1 MQYIFSKTLDKLL
14 NAEYTK
20 DTWYVS
26 RGVTKIN
33 KNLYRAA
40 LAKAGYT
47 QEQLAKA
54 LGIAES
60 TLIRK
65 VKNDAI
71 TMDEANKIIGILKI
85 DDPSS
90 VFFTQIVT

>member
-1 MQYIFSKTLDKLL
+1 MSM
-14 NAEYTK
+14 
-20 DTWYVS
+20 
-26 RGVTKIN
+26 GVTKIN

-90 VFFTQIVT
+90 VFFTKTVT

>member
-1 MQYIFSKTLDKLL
+1 M
-14 NAEYTK
+14 
-20 DTWYVS
+20 
-26 RGVTKIN
+26 GVTKIN

>member
-1 MQYIFSKTLDKLL
+1 M
-14 NAEYTK
+14 
-20 DTWYVS
+20 VS
-26 RGVTKIN
+26 VKGVTKIN

>member
-1 MQYIFSKTLDKLL
+1 MELKIGEKI
-14 NAEYTK
+14 AEYRK
-20 DTWYVS
+20 L
-26 RGVTKIN
+26 K
-33 KNLYRAA
+33 
-40 LAKAGYT
+40 GYT

>member
-1 MQYIFSKTLDKLL
+1 MISVK
-14 NAEYTK
+14 
-20 DTWYVS
+20 
-26 RGVTKIN
+26 GVTKIN

>member
-1 MQYIFSKTLDKLL
+1 MRSILKTPGKCQG
-14 NAEYTK
+14 
-20 DTWYVS
+20 
-26 RGVTKIN
+26 GVTKIN

-90 VFFTQIVT
+90 VFFTKMVT

>member
-1 MQYIFSKTLDKLL
+1 M
-14 NAEYTK
+14 
-20 DTWYVS
+20 
-26 RGVTKIN
+26 GVTKIN

-90 VFFTQIVT
+90 VFFYQNGNLISYLCKKRLMKEE

>member
-1 MQYIFSKTLDKLL
+1 M
-14 NAEYTK
+14 
-20 DTWYVS
+20 VS
-26 RGVTKIN
+26 VKGVTKIN

-85 DDPSS
+85 DDPNA
-90 VFFTQIVT
+90 VFFTQVVT

>member
-1 MQYIFSKTLDKLL
+1 M
-14 NAEYTK
+14 
-20 DTWYVS
+20 S

-85 DDPSS
+85 DDPSA
-90 VFFTQIVT
+90 VFFTRMVT

>member
-1 MQYIFSKTLDKLL
+1 MRSILKTPSKCQG
-14 NAEYTK
+14 
-20 DTWYVS
+20 
-26 RGVTKIN
+26 GVTKIN

-90 VFFTQIVT
+90 VFFTKMVT

>member
-1 MQYIFSKTLDKLL
+1 M
-14 NAEYTK
+14 
-20 DTWYVS
+20 S

-33 KNLYRAA
+33 KNLYRAS

>member
-1 MQYIFSKTLDKLL
+1 M
-14 NAEYTK
+14 
-20 DTWYVS
+20 
-26 RGVTKIN
+26 TKIN

-71 TMDEANKIIGILKI
+71 TMDEANKIIEILKI

-90 VFFTQIVT
+90 VFFTKMVT